1 MEKKYNS
8 DNRESYE
15 YDDDYYEEIFEYDDK
30 SYRDFKKVL
39 SRTRKKN
46 RANKLKKMN
55 KRDRRDS

>member
-15 YDDDYYEEIFEYDDK
+15 YDDDYYEEIFGYDDK